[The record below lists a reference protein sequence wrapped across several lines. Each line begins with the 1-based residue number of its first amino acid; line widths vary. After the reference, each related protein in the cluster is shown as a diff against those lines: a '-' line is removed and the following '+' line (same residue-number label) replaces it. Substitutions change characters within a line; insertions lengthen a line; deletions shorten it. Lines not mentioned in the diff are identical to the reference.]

1 MLVFFVD
8 CIQIWYLVKLLC
20 APSTTPAMF
29 GGMLFGYVMYD
40 CTHYYMHHSQPKTAI
55 SKNLKV
61 NALLLLSIVVAVAIA
76 FTVVTTVITVIVIRI
91 AAVAVRII
99 LLLNIFTGCII

>member
-1 MLVFFVD
+1 
-8 CIQIWYLVKLLC
+8 
-20 APSTTPAMF
+20 MF

-91 AAVAVRII
+91 AAVAKYH
-99 LLLNIFTGCII
+99 LNHHNRLCNYGFGVTSPVWDFVFGTFPPPSKADSKSR